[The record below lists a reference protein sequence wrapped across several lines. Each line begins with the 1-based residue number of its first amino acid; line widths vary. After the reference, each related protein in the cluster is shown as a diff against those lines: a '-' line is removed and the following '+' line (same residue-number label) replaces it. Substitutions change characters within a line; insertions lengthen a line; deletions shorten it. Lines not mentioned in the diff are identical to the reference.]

1 MAKVLFTNNATT
13 TLLAP
18 VDSEATTFSVAA
30 GTGVL
35 FPEANIG
42 KEEHF
47 YCTLIS
53 KSGNFEIVKVTSRV
67 EDRFTCVRGVED
79 TEPRS
84 FSQGD
89 IVELRLTAGGLNWI
103 ADRMAKI
110 ENQFGFND
118 DGFTPSDKFVLSI
131 VNHPRFKHARK
142 HATSGTDHVTPVSI
156 GGANGDARGNAINA
170 NQWNGSAQFRSS
182 AAPSTSAGKVNDV
195 WFQWL

>member
-110 ENQFGFND
+110 ENQFGLND
-118 DGFTPSDKFVLSI
+118 DGFTPSDQFVLSI
-131 VNHPRFKHARK
+131 VNHPRFKHASK
-142 HATSGTDHVTPVSI
+142 HATSGTDYVTPVSI

-182 AAPSTSAGKVNDV
+182 AAPSISAGKVNDV